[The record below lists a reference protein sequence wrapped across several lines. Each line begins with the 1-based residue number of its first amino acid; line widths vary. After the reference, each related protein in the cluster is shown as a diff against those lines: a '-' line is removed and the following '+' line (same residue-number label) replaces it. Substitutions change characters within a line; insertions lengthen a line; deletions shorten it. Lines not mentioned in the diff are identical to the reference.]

1 MAEII
6 HQNDQEMEKVAGG
19 VGRDGWATVSGLQTG
34 YLALRTKPGYDY
46 ANEILGSESY
56 NGDALQ
62 ITGSY
67 VTGFDGKNTA
77 FASDNTHTSA
87 EEPPYCKQKH
97 SPRRECFCL
106 SVLRLR
112 APVRYNT
119 IRKIGRREAPRP

>member
-6 HQNDQEMEKVAGG
+6 HQDGQEMEKVAGG

-67 VTGFDGKNTA
+67 VTGFDGKTYVWVFNPRSGRSGYVN
-77 FASDNTHTSA
+77 AS
-87 EEPPYCKQKH
+87 
-97 SPRRECFCL
+97 F
-106 SVLRLR
+106 LR
-112 APVRYNT
+112 
-119 IRKIGRREAPRP
+119 